1 MFQVFSWIHRDFFL
15 FFPSG
20 PAIIAQRLMFAAAAA
35 AAAIPKEISS
45 PENSSLD
52 ETAEKCRDEMLSQE
66 ITDESTP
73 VEAEAVAQAFLKSV
87 DKYFEVNENN
97 DDKKFGTGTTS
108 SSFAKDE
115 LSDIIGKNE
124 FKVGCYRTQ
133 HFSVVVVHTRTLPFI
148 PHPHCNRTRTR
159 TQTL

>member
-1 MFQVFSWIHRDFFL
+1 MFKVFSWIHSEFFL

-66 ITDESTP
+66 ITDKSTP

-108 SSFAKDE
+108 SFAKDE

-124 FKVGCYRTQ
+124 FKV
-133 HFSVVVVHTRTLPFI
+133 TLYQLSIKLSSNFLI
-148 PHPHCNRTRTR
+148 
-159 TQTL
+159 

>member
-1 MFQVFSWIHRDFFL
+1 
-15 FFPSG
+15 
-20 PAIIAQRLMFAAAAA
+20 MFAAAAA

-45 PENSSLD
+45 PENSSPV
-52 ETAEKCRDEMLSQE
+52 EKCSRDEMSSQE
-66 ITDESTP
+66 ITKTSTP

-97 DDKKFGTGTTS
+97 DDKKFGTGTS

-124 FKVGCYRTQ
+124 FKV
-133 HFSVVVVHTRTLPFI
+133 TLYQLSIILSSNFLI
-148 PHPHCNRTRTR
+148 
-159 TQTL
+159 

>member
-1 MFQVFSWIHRDFFL
+1 
-15 FFPSG
+15 
-20 PAIIAQRLMFAAAAA
+20 MFAAAAA

-45 PENSSLD
+45 PETSSSV
-52 ETAEKCRDEMLSQE
+52 EKCGDELSQE
-66 ITDESTP
+66 MNNTSTP

-97 DDKKFGTGTTS
+97 DDKKFGTGTS

-124 FKVGCYRTQ
+124 FKV
-133 HFSVVVVHTRTLPFI
+133 TLYQLSIKLSSNFLI
-148 PHPHCNRTRTR
+148 
-159 TQTL
+159 

>member
-1 MFQVFSWIHRDFFL
+1 M

-45 PENSSLD
+45 PENSSP
-52 ETAEKCRDEMLSQE
+52 AEKCSRDEMSSQE
-66 ITDESTP
+66 ITNTSTP

-97 DDKKFGTGTTS
+97 DDKKFGTGTS

-124 FKVGCYRTQ
+124 FKV
-133 HFSVVVVHTRTLPFI
+133 TLYQLSIKLSSNFLI
-148 PHPHCNRTRTR
+148 
-159 TQTL
+159 

>member
-1 MFQVFSWIHRDFFL
+1 MFKLFSWIHTNFFL

-52 ETAEKCRDEMLSQE
+52 ERDEKSRDKMLSQE
-66 ITDESTP
+66 ITDKSTP

-97 DDKKFGTGTTS
+97 DDKKFGTGTS

-124 FKVGCYRTQ
+124 FKV
-133 HFSVVVVHTRTLPFI
+133 TLYQLSIKLESFNFLI
-148 PHPHCNRTRTR
+148 
-159 TQTL
+159 

>member
-1 MFQVFSWIHRDFFL
+1 M

-52 ETAEKCRDEMLSQE
+52 ERDEKSRDEMLSQE
-66 ITDESTP
+66 ITDKSTP

-87 DKYFEVNENN
+87 DKYFEVNEFGQEN
-97 DDKKFGTGTTS
+97 DADKKFGNGTLI
-108 SSFAKDE
+108 AKDE
-115 LSDIIGKNE
+115 LSDIIGKKE
-124 FKVGCYRTQ
+124 FLL
-133 HFSVVVVHTRTLPFI
+133 S
-148 PHPHCNRTRTR
+148 
-159 TQTL
+159 